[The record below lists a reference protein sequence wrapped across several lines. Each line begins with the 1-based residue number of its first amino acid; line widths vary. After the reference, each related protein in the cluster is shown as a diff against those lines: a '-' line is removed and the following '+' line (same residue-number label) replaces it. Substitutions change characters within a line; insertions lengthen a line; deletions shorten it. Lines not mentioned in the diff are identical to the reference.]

1 MTPPSSSLAPLT
13 KARAYC
19 ARQERCQQEVRD
31 KLYGWGAHK
40 GEVEPIIAQLI
51 AERYL
56 DEKRFAEHFAVSKFR
71 QKGWGRRKIQ
81 QALQQKRVSAP
92 CIRFGLQAIDVGEYR
107 AMLAKLLRKQL
118 LKLRTVPDPQ
128 RGMRALRHLSGRG
141 FEPDLVRAA
150 MGREED

>member
-1 MTPPSSSLAPLT
+1 MPAPVPEALA

-40 GEVEPIIAQLI
+40 GEVEPIIARLI

-81 QALQQKRVSAP
+81 QAMQQKRVSAP

-118 LKLRTVPDPQ
+118 VKLRTFSEPQ
-128 RGMRALRHLSGRG
+128 RQMRTLRYLSGRG
-141 FEPDLVRAA
+141 FETDLVRQA
-150 MGREED
+150 MGRGEED